1 MLHIS
6 LVFCVLL
13 FRFACPCPLG
23 FILCDQ
29 CCQCLLIVHSWFPL
43 WFPVTLY
50 YIVVTTLCYGIYLTL
65 MLFKGLCPVQW
76 FSWQNSAADTDA
88 TQAMLRC
95 FSVEVIAKVVI
106 TNCFIV
112 KKYHFLIC
120 QRIFFLSLIVFPSS
134 ITEQDFY
141 RTWRHTWVNSN
152 LYISCNRM

>member
-88 TQAMLRC
+88 TRTMICC
-95 FSVEVIAKVVI
+95 FSVEVIAIKVVI

-112 KKYHFLIC
+112 KKYNFLIY
-120 QRIFFLSLIVFPSS
+120 QRIFFLL
-134 ITEQDFY
+134 
-141 RTWRHTWVNSN
+141 
-152 LYISCNRM
+152 LYYSFSFLYHQTRLLSHLTSYLG